1 MINLGNRSTLLR
13 ACHSRLFRLHDYIA
27 VYRGRGA
34 LARLFDGSADFIRF
48 AVGKLKHANL
58 TGIIFKIA
66 NYTRSVPVVL
76 RCRYWYDT
84 TDPKAFHSA
93 EEIDDH
99 IKRLRKANDIDV
111 FRRNPDLLA
120 MLKARVS
127 EHPEERRGW
136 RHVLD
141 AL

>member
-1 MINLGNRSTLLR
+1 M
-13 ACHSRLFRLHDYIA
+13 
-27 VYRGRGA
+27 
-34 LARLFDGSADFIRF
+34 
-48 AVGKLKHANL
+48 
-58 TGIIFKIA
+58 
-66 NYTRSVPVVL
+66 VVL
-76 RCRYWYDT
+76 DKEKVERSNWLGYARPVTAKEHLGYWYDT

-120 MLKARVS
+120 MLRARVA

>member
-1 MINLGNRSTLLR
+1 MVTVLDKKQCERSNWLEY
-13 ACHSRLFRLHDYIA
+13 SRPSTAREH
-27 VYRGRGA
+27 RG
-34 LARLFDGSADFIRF
+34 
-48 AVGKLKHANL
+48 
-58 TGIIFKIA
+58 
-66 NYTRSVPVVL
+66 
-76 RCRYWYDT
+76 YWYDP
-84 TDPKAFHSA
+84 TDPDAFHAS

-120 MLKARVS
+120 MLRARVS